1 MADTVVLDNLA
12 VVLHQ
17 PRYPENIGSAAR
29 ALCNMGMSRLH
40 VVAPENYDL
49 ERVRRLA
56 THAAAKVVDRIALF
70 DNLPDALA
78 PFRYVVGT
86 SARIGAQRQATFTP
100 RRLGRHLVSVSAQNQ
115 VALVFGPEDR
125 GLSNEDL
132 RRCHILVNIPSA
144 RFSSLNL
151 AQAVMVVC
159 YEIFTAGRSTKGPYV
174 PRMAQRHELD
184 GMYEQ
189 VKEVLVNICYINPE
203 NPDYWM
209 NKMRH
214 FFTRLQLQAREV
226 SIIRGICRQ
235 VNWYGRK
242 CFEDGRR
249 AESSRGKGG
258 PS

>member
-1 MADTVVLDNLA
+1 MRSEVTL
-12 VVLHQ
+12 
-17 PRYPENIGSAAR
+17 RK
-29 ALCNMGMSRLH
+29 
-40 VVAPENYDL
+40 
-49 ERVRRLA
+49 LA
-56 THAAAKVVDRIALF
+56 THAAVKVVDGIELF

-78 PFRYVVGT
+78 PFGYVVGT
-86 SARIGAQRQATFTP
+86 SARTGAQRQATFTP
-100 RRLGRHLVSVSAQNQ
+100 RRLGRHLISVSAQNQ

-159 YEIFTAGRSTKGPYV
+159 YEIFTAGLTSPGPYV
-174 PRMAQRHELD
+174 PRMAERHELD

-189 VKEVLVNICYINPE
+189 VKDVLVNICYINPE

-209 NKMRH
+209 NKIRL

-235 VNWYGRK
+235 VTWYGRK
-242 CFEDGRR
+242 CFEDGRK
-249 AESSRGKGG
+249 AESSPGQGDQT
-258 PS
+258 